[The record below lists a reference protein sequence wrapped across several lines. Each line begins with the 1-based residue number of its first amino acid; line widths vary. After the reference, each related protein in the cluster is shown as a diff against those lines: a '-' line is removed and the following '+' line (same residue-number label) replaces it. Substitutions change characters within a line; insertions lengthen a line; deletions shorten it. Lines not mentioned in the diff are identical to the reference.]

1 MTEVILASASRARR
15 ALLENAGVS
24 FEVMA
29 APVDEAEVKQALRA
43 EQASAAAVAET
54 LAELKAL
61 HVSRRRPD
69 ALVIGADQML
79 ECEGRWFDKPE
90 TLDEARAQ
98 LQALSGKTHSLLASV
113 CVLRGS
119 QRLWHHNEGARLL
132 VRELSPEY
140 LDYYLDAVGGA
151 ALTSVGGYQLEGLGA
166 QLFARVQGDY
176 FTILGLPLLA
186 LLDFLRNHGA
196 VPR

>member
-1 MTEVILASASRARR
+1 MTAVILASASRARR

-186 LLDFLRNHGA
+186 LLDFLRNHGV